1 MGYSDAACVD
11 QQCNQRPFGE
21 HGDGCKLESGLV
33 VSGRCTHDID
43 EQRAT
48 DATLPE
54 LQHARRTPL
63 HGSYVHGIT
72 WPFLFPIAGA
82 PAASQ
87 ELSQAKLLR
96 KQREQGDTRN
106 DGRCCNTSTP
116 EALP

>member
-72 WPFLFPIAGA
+72 YMAISVPDCGSTGGQSRAQ
-82 PAASQ
+82 S
-87 ELSQAKLLR
+87 SQAAAKTKR
-96 KQREQGDTRN
+96 AR
-106 DGRCCNTSTP
+106 
-116 EALP
+116 